1 MKKNLCLFFSNDT
14 SLNDWKNS
22 GVLDREINY
31 YHKFLKQKY
40 NLIFLTFGDKKNKL
54 IKNPFFKKIKVVPV
68 YEKFYRPKNYIF
80 KNIFNIIL
88 PSIILKK
95 LKFNLIK
102 VNQVSGGLSG
112 ILTSVFLKKKLL
124 IRVGW
129 EPNLFYKELN
139 ASFVKKYLNKIVSF
153 IIYNFGKNF
162 SVSSSYIKKYVLSNL
177 IFKKNKKI
185 DVIENYIDLKT
196 FKKLK
201 INKKKKKIIVISR
214 LSKQKNLKFLINSLE
229 NSDISVDIIG
239 DGDQKIELKA
249 YAKKLNVK
257 INFLG
262 RKPNNKI
269 PKILNKYSVYV
280 ICSKIEG
287 NVKTLLEA
295 MACELICIGSNVEGI
310 NNIISNKKNGFL
322 VNNSKELKK
331 TLFNIFKDLNKSRFM
346 QKEARRRV
354 LKYNSIDKFFYK
366 ELKILNSI

>member
-1 MKKNLCLFFSNDT
+1 M
-14 SLNDWKNS
+14 
-22 GVLDREINY
+22 
-31 YHKFLKQKY
+31 
-40 NLIFLTFGDKKNKL
+40 
-54 IKNPFFKKIKVVPV
+54 
-68 YEKFYRPKNYIF
+68 
-80 KNIFNIIL
+80 
-88 PSIILKK
+88 
-95 LKFNLIK
+95 
-102 VNQVSGGLSG
+102 
-112 ILTSVFLKKKLL
+112 
-124 IRVGW
+124 
-129 EPNLFYKELN
+129 
-139 ASFVKKYLNKIVSF
+139 
-153 IIYNFGKNF
+153 
-162 SVSSSYIKKYVLSNL
+162 
-177 IFKKNKKI
+177 
-185 DVIENYIDLKT
+185 
-196 FKKLK
+196 
-201 INKKKKKIIVISR
+201 
-214 LSKQKNLKFLINSLE
+214 KFLINSLE

-354 LKYNSIDKFFYK
+354 LKYNSIDKFFFN
-366 ELKILNSI
+366 ELKILDSI